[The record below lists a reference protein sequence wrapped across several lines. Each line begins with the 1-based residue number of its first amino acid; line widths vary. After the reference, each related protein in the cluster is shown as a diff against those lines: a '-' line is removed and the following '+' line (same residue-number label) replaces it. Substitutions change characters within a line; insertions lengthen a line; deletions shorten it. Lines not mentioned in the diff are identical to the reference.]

1 MPAMNERVM
10 QFRVGVMIL
19 ATALIAAILVL
30 LFMGTS
36 PLTHGTYTIYIKFN
50 DAPGVTRDTPV
61 RKAGILI
68 GRVRDV
74 RFTDDDAGVIV
85 TAEIDDNRHLYSNE
99 QCKAASSLLMGDA
112 SLDFVRI
119 PNFQG
124 EKSEIKSGAIL
135 DGHVGQDVTGSI
147 AGLQKQAAQTLITFD
162 AACRDMHNVLTR
174 VDRLVETNEQRIAH
188 MIDEAD
194 ATMQLL
200 QKTLT
205 ASNDL
210 LGDPVLRGQIKRTVA
225 EMPAVLEETRGA
237 VKRIEGTFASLEHN
251 MQNIEGLTKPL
262 GERGPG
268 LVDEFDASMKKL
280 NLLTDNM
287 LRFSQELNDPQG
299 SLGALL
305 HDKELYVRVNHMA
318 KNLDELTRD
327 LKPILNDARVFTD
340 KIARH
345 PELLGVRGAIKKD
358 AGMKDD
364 LSSNGY
370 QSSAPEAPRWPIGG
384 SGSWS
389 TDR

>member
-1 MPAMNERVM
+1 
-10 QFRVGVMIL
+10 
-19 ATALIAAILVL
+19 
-30 LFMGTS
+30 
-36 PLTHGTYTIYIKFN
+36 
-50 DAPGVTRDTPV
+50 
-61 RKAGILI
+61 
-68 GRVRDV
+68 
-74 RFTDDDAGVIV
+74 
-85 TAEIDDNRHLYSNE
+85 
-99 QCKAASSLLMGDA
+99 
-112 SLDFVRI
+112 
-119 PNFQG
+119 
-124 EKSEIKSGAIL
+124 
-135 DGHVGQDVTGSI
+135 
-147 AGLQKQAAQTLITFD
+147 
-162 AACRDMHNVLTR
+162 
-174 VDRLVETNEQRIAH
+174 
-188 MIDEAD
+188 
-194 ATMQLL
+194 
-200 QKTLT
+200 
-205 ASNDL
+205 
-210 LGDPVLRGQIKRTVA
+210 
-225 EMPAVLEETRGA
+225 
-237 VKRIEGTFASLEHN
+237 

-268 LVDEFDASMKKL
+268 LVDEIDASMKKL

-370 QSSAPEAPRWPIGG
+370 QNSAPEAPRWPIGG